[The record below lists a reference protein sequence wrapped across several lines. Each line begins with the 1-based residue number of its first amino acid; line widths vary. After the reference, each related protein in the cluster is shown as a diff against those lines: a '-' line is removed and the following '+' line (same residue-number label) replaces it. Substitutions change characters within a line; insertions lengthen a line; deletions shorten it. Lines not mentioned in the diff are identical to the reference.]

1 MSHAYV
7 DSSKAS
13 ADYGI
18 MPASICYYVLA
29 MGTIMCI
36 NREERD
42 VVNEKEFFSHATYIV
57 SCDKG
62 VETDVAQLLQ
72 FIAAGLVPSI
82 DKTKGSS
89 HMYPGFVYLLMGW
102 PI

>member
-13 ADYGI
+13 TDYGN

-42 VVNEKEFFSHATYIV
+42 VVNEKEFFFPMLLIV
-57 SCDKG
+57 TPR
-62 VETDVAQLLQ
+62 V
-72 FIAAGLVPSI
+72 FN
-82 DKTKGSS
+82 
-89 HMYPGFVYLLMGW
+89 
-102 PI
+102 

>member
-1 MSHAYV
+1 MYEGYTGSDRWYGQFATVLMSHAYV

-42 VVNEKEFFSHATYIV
+42 VVNEKEFFPM
-57 SCDKG
+57 
-62 VETDVAQLLQ
+62 LL
-72 FIAAGLVPSI
+72 I
-82 DKTKGSS
+82 
-89 HMYPGFVYLLMGW
+89 
-102 PI
+102 

>member
-13 ADYGI
+13 TDYGN
-18 MPASICYYVLA
+18 MPGSICYYVLA

-62 VETDVAQLLQ
+62 VETYVAQLLQ

-82 DKTKGSS
+82 AKTKGSS